1 MDIVRNQQWYTFG
14 RHVEYLEGYIERFEK
29 RLAATKRGHR
39 HLFAEI
45 ALSEAKYSLK
55 KLDKRC
61 SDGSP
66 QDYCTV
72 NREWRRIFEDVK
84 KLNDYYYKD

>member
-1 MDIVRNQQWYTFG
+1 MDIVRDQQWYLFG
-14 RHVEYLEGYIERFEK
+14 RQVEYLQGYIERFEK

-55 KLDKRC
+55 KLHKRC
-61 SDGSP
+61 FDDSR
-66 QDYCTV
+66 QDYTTV
-72 NREWRRIFEDVK
+72 DREWRRIFDDVH

>member
-1 MDIVRNQQWYTFG
+1 MDIVRDQQWYLFG
-14 RHVEYLEGYIERFEK
+14 RQVEYLQGYIQQFQK

-45 ALSEAKYSLK
+45 ALSEAKYSLR
-55 KLDKRC
+55 KLDNRC
-61 SDGSP
+61 FGDSR
-66 QDYCTV
+66 QDYATV
-72 NREWRRIFEDVK
+72 DRERRRIFDDVE

>member
-1 MDIVRNQQWYTFG
+1 MDQMWYLFG
-14 RHVEYLEGYIERFEK
+14 RKVEYLEGYIERFEK

-39 HLFAEI
+39 HLLAEI

-55 KLDKRC
+55 KLHKRC
-61 SDGSP
+61 SDDSR
-66 QDYCTV
+66 QDYTTV
-72 NREWRRIFEDVK
+72 DREWRRIFDGMK

>member
-1 MDIVRNQQWYTFG
+1 MDIVRDQKWYLFG
-14 RHVEYLEGYIERFEK
+14 RQVEYLQGYIERFEK

-55 KLDKRC
+55 KLHKRC
-61 SDGSP
+61 CNDSR
-66 QDYCTV
+66 QDYITV
-72 NREWRRIFEDVK
+72 NREWRRIFDDVK

>member
-1 MDIVRNQQWYTFG
+1 MWYHFG

-45 ALSEAKYSLK
+45 ALSEAKYSLR
-55 KLDKRC
+55 KLDNRC
-61 SDGSP
+61 FGDSR
-66 QDYCTV
+66 QDYTTV
-72 NREWRRIFEDVK
+72 DREWRPSLTDRV
-84 KLNDYYYKD
+84 